1 MTVTTYLHPGKRLG
15 TRYELEE
22 LLGTGQFGQVWRARR
37 LSPPCD
43 GPVAV
48 KLPLDPRRGEEVLM
62 ADGQHMRD
70 VPAHPGIV
78 SVTWQGRVGTL
89 WVVEMDYVNGVP
101 LSALMEEAARWCH
114 VTFEDIVR
122 WFSGVADALVHLHR
136 NRVIHG
142 DIKPDNL
149 LLDEVAWRL
158 KLTDF
163 GTSRRLTDHLIST
176 PRQGGAW
183 AYQAPEIHQAN
194 QRGAVSDLFS
204 VGAVLYHVTTGRLP
218 RPTIQELLTSAPI
231 TRPRQF
237 NPAIPAGLEE
247 VIMRLLEDDPRH
259 RLPDAAVLQEQLER
273 LAIPERQALPVPSP
287 LPAGAG
293 HLDAARAL
301 LEQGRKEE
309 ARQAASTASLRSTGL
324 FPALE
329 LFARLS
335 DELGYTDDAVSA
347 YRKLLQLGGLPA
359 DTRRSLEMAFAD
371 LLVRIRRYEEARQYV
386 EAALQGD
393 PASFRARFKA
403 AVVFGACNRLE
414 RALELLDQLAAERRG
429 DGAVLEN
436 RAWVLWLLHRYEEAA
451 QTCREVLEVMPDC
464 EVCLRRLVDYET
476 LMGNPRRA
484 EHYRTR
490 LAMVEA

>member
-37 LSPPCD
+37 LAPPCE

-62 ADGQHMRD
+62 ADGRNMKD
-70 VPAHPGIV
+70 VPPHPGIV
-78 SVTWQGRVGTL
+78 RITWDGWVGTL
-89 WVVEMDYVNGVP
+89 WVVEMDYVNGQP
-101 LSALMEEAARWCH
+101 LSALMENAVRWST
-114 VTFEDIVR
+114 VTFEDILR
-122 WFSGVADALVHLHR
+122 WFSGVADALDHLHR
-136 NRVIHG
+136 NRVVHG

-183 AYQAPEIHQAN
+183 AYQAPEIHLAN

-231 TRPRQF
+231 TRPRQY
-237 NPAIPAGLEE
+237 NPAIPVGLEE

-259 RLPDAAVLQEQLER
+259 RLPDAAALKEQLER
-273 LAIPERQALPVPSP
+273 LSLPEPHALPTPSP

-293 HLDAARAL
+293 HLDVARAL
-301 LEQGRKEE
+301 LAEGRKEE
-309 ARQAASTASLRSTGL
+309 ARRAASTASLRSTGL

-335 DELGYTDDAVSA
+335 DELGYHDDAVSA
-347 YRKLLQLGGLPA
+347 YRKLLQLGVVA
-359 DTRRSLEMAFAD
+359 DETRRSLEMAFAD
-371 LLVRIRRYEEARQYV
+371 LLVRMRRYEEARQHM
-386 EAALQGD
+386 EAALRAD
-393 PASFRARFKA
+393 PTSFRVRFKA
-403 AVVFGACNRLE
+403 AVVLGACNLLE
-414 RALELLDQLAAERRG
+414 RALELLDQLAAERPG
-429 DGAVLEN
+429 EGAVLEK
-436 RAWVLWLLHRYEEAA
+436 RAWVQWLLHRYEDAA
-451 QTCREVLEVMPDC
+451 QTCRDVLEVMPDC
-464 EVCLRRLVDYET
+464 EVCLRRLVEYET

-484 EHYRTR
+484 DFYRSR
-490 LAMVEA
+490 LERVDA

>member
-1 MTVTTYLHPGKRLG
+1 MTITYLHPGKRLG

-22 LLGTGQFGQVWRARR
+22 LLGTGQFGQVWRAKK

-43 GPVAV
+43 EPVAV

-78 SVTWQGRVGTL
+78 SVTWQGRVGAL
-89 WVVEMDYVNGVP
+89 WVVEMDYVNGLP
-101 LSALMEEAARWCH
+101 LSALMEDPPRWSQ
-114 VTFEDIVR
+114 VTFEDILH
-122 WFSGVADALVHLHR
+122 WFVGVADALDHLHR
-136 NRVIHG
+136 NRVVHG

-149 LLDEVAWRL
+149 LLDEVGWRL

-183 AYQAPEIHQAN
+183 AYQAPEVHQAN

-231 TRPRQF
+231 TRPRQY
-237 NPAIPAGLEE
+237 NPAVPAGLEE
-247 VIMRLLEDDPRH
+247 VIMRLLEDDPRQ
-259 RLPDAAVLQEQLER
+259 RLPDAAALKEHLES
-273 LAIPERQALPVPSP
+273 LAMPERKALPVPSP

-293 HLDAARAL
+293 HLDVARTL
-301 LEQGRKEE
+301 LAQGRKEE

-347 YRKLLQLGGLPA
+347 YRKLLQMGEVPA

-371 LLVRIRRYEEARQYV
+371 LLVRLRRYEEAREHV
-386 EAALQGD
+386 EAVLQGN
-393 PASFRARFKA
+393 PTSLRARFKA
-403 AVVFGACNRLE
+403 AVVLGACNRLE
-414 RALELLDQLAAERRG
+414 RALELLDQLAAERPS
-429 DGAVLEN
+429 DGAVLEK

-451 QTCREVLEVMPDC
+451 QTCRDVLELMPDC
-464 EVCLRRLVDYET
+464 EVCLRRLVEYET

-484 EHYRTR
+484 DFYRSR
-490 LAMVEA
+490 LEMVDS